1 MVLDGFGIGW
11 CFGFFSLAIVVKY
24 SFIRES
30 ILHKRKIYSYFI
42 PHYYI
47 MEIFQNDGDA
57 SKKTFLSHVFSTT
70 EEGKAE
76 ILNTTQYA
84 LLGVV
89 PIVVLNKLIQRF
101 IPEADHD
108 KSSLELVVE
117 VFIQLIIMF
126 CGVILIHRVITYF
139 PTYSGFKYENLMLT
153 NVILAFLIIVLSIQ
167 TKLGLK
173 VNILFDRVNEL
184 WNGPSDGAD
193 RKAGIRN
200 KVRVS
205 GHTPSQADY
214 LDNAGVQMDMFPP
227 APVPTAVKQP
237 ATSYD
242 LSMRGNPV
250 SQQAPMGPMAANSLL
265 GGAFGTLF

>member
-1 MVLDGFGIGW
+1 MD
-11 CFGFFSLAIVVKY
+11 
-24 SFIRES
+24 
-30 ILHKRKIYSYFI
+30 
-42 PHYYI
+42 
-47 MEIFQNDGDA
+47 IFQSDGDS
-57 SKKTFLSHVFSTT
+57 SKKTFFNHVFSSTD
-70 EEGKAE
+70 EGKAE
-76 ILNTTQYA
+76 LLNTTQYA

-108 KSSLELVVE
+108 KSSMELVVE

-139 PTYSGFKYENLMLT
+139 PTYSGFNYEHLSLT

-173 VNILFDRVNEL
+173 VNILFDRINEL
-184 WNGPSDGAD
+184 WNGASMDD
-193 RKAGIRN
+193 KAGVRN
-200 KVRVS
+200 KVRVNGS
-205 GHTPSQADY
+205 AMHAPSQADY
-214 LDNAGVQMDMFPP
+214 LENSGVQMDMFPP

-242 LSMRGNPV
+242 LSMRGNPAV

-265 GGAFGTLF
+265 GGAFGAIF